1 MKSKKGLSNMKI
13 ALGCD
18 HGGYLAKEE
27 VKKYLT
33 SKGYEVKDVGTY
45 STESTNYAEYGLK
58 AAELVASKECELGVV
73 ICSSGEGISIAAN
86 KVKGIRCG
94 IAYNDTV
101 AGLIRQ
107 HNNCNMI
114 AFGAKFMET
123 KDILHR
129 IDIFL
134 ATPFEGGRHVAR
146 INTITDYE
154 DHC

>member
-1 MKSKKGLSNMKI
+1 MKI
-13 ALGCD
+13 SIGCD

-27 VKKYLT
+27 VRKYLT
-33 SKGYEVKDVGTY
+33 NEGYEVIDVGTY
-45 STESTNYAEYGLK
+45 STDSTNYADFGLK
-58 AAELVASKECELGVV
+58 AAALVANKECEFGIL

-86 KVKGIRCG
+86 KVRGIRCG
-94 IAYNDTV
+94 IAYNDMVTQ
-101 AGLIRQ
+101 LMRQ

-134 ATPFEGGRHVAR
+134 STSFEGGRHCAR
-146 INTITDYE
+146 VDTIIDYE
-154 DHC
+154 SKC

>member
-1 MKSKKGLSNMKI
+1 MKI

-18 HGGYLAKEE
+18 HCGYLAKEE

-33 SKGYEVKDVGTY
+33 SKGYEVEDVGTF
-45 STESTNYAEYGLK
+45 STDSTNYAEYGLK
-58 AAELVASKECELGVV
+58 AAKLVASKDCQFGVV

-94 IAYNDTV
+94 IAYNDAV
-101 AGLIRQ
+101 AELIRQ

-114 AFGAKFMET
+114 AFGAKFMEV

-129 IDIFL
+129 LDIFL
-134 ATPFEGGRHVAR
+134 TTPFEGGRHVVR
-146 INTITDYE
+146 VDTIINYE
-154 DHC
+154 NNC

>member
-1 MKSKKGLSNMKI
+1 MKI

-18 HGGYLAKEE
+18 HCGYLAKEE

-33 SKGYEVKDVGTY
+33 SKGYEVKDVGTF
-45 STESTNYAEYGLK
+45 STDSTNYAEYGLK
-58 AAELVASKECELGVV
+58 AAKLVAIKDCEFGVV

-94 IAYNDTV
+94 IAYNDEV

-114 AFGAKFMET
+114 AFGAKFMEV

-129 IDIFL
+129 LDIFL
-134 ATPFEGGRHVAR
+134 ATPFEGGRHVVR
-146 INTITDYE
+146 VNTIINYE
-154 DHC
+154 DNC